1 MTNCHMYLWLFQQI
15 LCEIQANE
23 AQDLSLRRSPSNGLK
38 EKDFFRTSVVKKKK
52 KKKNV
57 GNKQGR
63 NAICSLWCYPRW
75 KTDVAQTY

>member
-1 MTNCHMYLWLFQQI
+1 MYLWLFQQI

-52 KKKNV
+52 KKRTAV
-57 GNKQGR
+57 INKEETQFVHSGATQDGKR
-63 NAICSLWCYPRW
+63 M
-75 KTDVAQTY
+75 